1 MKIAIIGHKRIPS
14 NEGGIEK
21 GVEQHAVRMVQR
33 GNDVTVYNR
42 GGHNVFG
49 KEFDGRITIFRS
61 TLDSM
66 SNQTIEN
73 RVVSKA
79 LQGSDRFRTD

>member
-1 MKIAIIGHKRIPS
+1 MNERIW
-14 NEGGIEK
+14 NQRMLGLTFN
-21 GVEQHAVRMVQR
+21 VE
-33 GNDVTVYNR
+33 
-42 GGHNVFG
+42 
-49 KEFDGRITIFRS
+49 DGRITIFRS

-79 LQGSDRFRTD
+79 LQGSDRFGTD

>member
-1 MKIAIIGHKRIPS
+1 MKIAIIGHKRIPW
-14 NEGGIEK
+14 NQRMLGLTFN
-21 GVEQHAVRMVQR
+21 VE
-33 GNDVTVYNR
+33 
-42 GGHNVFG
+42 
-49 KEFDGRITIFRS
+49 DGRITIFRS

>member
-1 MKIAIIGHKRIPS
+1 MNERIW
-14 NEGGIEK
+14 NQRMLGLTFN
-21 GVEQHAVRMVQR
+21 VE
-33 GNDVTVYNR
+33 
-42 GGHNVFG
+42 
-49 KEFDGRITIFRS
+49 DGRITIFRS

-79 LQGSDRFRTD
+79 LQGSSWFRTDGKPCRAYFFAIFSKKFLPLS